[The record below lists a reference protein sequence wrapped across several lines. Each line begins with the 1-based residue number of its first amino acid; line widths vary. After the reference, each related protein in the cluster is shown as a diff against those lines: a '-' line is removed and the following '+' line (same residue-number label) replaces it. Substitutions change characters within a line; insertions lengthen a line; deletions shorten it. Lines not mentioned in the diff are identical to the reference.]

1 MAVVVYNNNF
11 KKLHHL
17 GNAKTISEPYLPTEG
32 ATSSSQASLGNF
44 NFLAF
49 HLRIIKASNRNNS
62 IITKMATEIA
72 TTTGAVNRKKEGKY
86 NN

>member
-1 MAVVVYNNNF
+1 MVVYNNNF

-32 ATSSSQASLGNF
+32 ATSSSQASF
-44 NFLAF
+44 CNFLVF
-49 HLRIIKASNRNNS
+49 HLRIEASNRNNS

-72 TTTGAVNRKKEGKY
+72 TITGAVNRKKEGKY